1 MTVADLRIDA
11 HHRGER
17 GKYDAVEVVAGD
29 LESLRAVRVV
39 PGVRARRVTVCT
51 ESGVVLAEHSSETRV
66 AVHDVVAE
74 LGRGSVWPATLPPA
88 GLGTEGID
96 VRVHN
101 PMGLV
106 LDDSP
111 VPAVDDLDAGQVAR
125 LALQGAP
132 LSAETVP
139 PDLAAELG
147 DAVTAALLAP
157 LPADDAR
164 AREEHSIVL
173 RRAAFD
179 RFADTGDP
187 PSVSVLLATR
197 RPDMVEHAL
206 SQVARQRGVR
216 ELELVLAT
224 HGFGIDPTRLPESV
238 GPASV
243 RVLPQDEGV
252 VFGDVLNAAAAAS
265 SGELVLKLDDDD
277 WYSPD
282 FVADLLR
289 ARAYSGADLVGV
301 PDDLYYLEDRDL
313 TLSLGH
319 PGEVFRGFVAGGS
332 MLLHRTTL
340 EQAGGFRPVP
350 RHVDKALTEDVRAA
364 GGTVYRTHAF
374 GYVMRRATTGHT
386 WDADLD
392 EMVARAVQTWP
403 GFRPGRLMELP

>member
-1 MTVADLRIDA
+1 MPDLRIDA

-17 GKYDAVEVVAGD
+17 GKYDAVEVVVAD
-29 LESLRAVRVV
+29 LESLRALVVV
-39 PGVRARRVTVCT
+39 PGVRSRTVVVRT
-51 ESGVVLAEHSSETRV
+51 EDGTVLAEKTSESRV
-66 AVHDVVAE
+66 AVHDVVAD
-74 LGRGSVWPATLPPA
+74 LGRGSVWPAVLPPA
-88 GLGTEGID
+88 GLGTRGID

-111 VPAVDDLDAGQVAR
+111 APALDGLDVGQVAR

-132 LSAETVP
+132 LSAGSLP
-139 PDLAAELG
+139 PDLEAELG
-147 DAVTAALLAP
+147 EAVTAALLAP

-179 RFADTGDP
+179 RFSGPADQ
-187 PSVSVLLATR
+187 PSVTVVLATR

-243 RVLPQDEGV
+243 RLLPQDADA
-252 VFGDVLNAAAAAS
+252 VFGDVLNAAADVAS
-265 SGELVLKLDDDD
+265 GDLVLKMDDDD

-289 ARAYSGADLVGV
+289 ARAYSAADLVGV

-319 PGEVFRGFVAGGS
+319 QGEVFRGFVAGGS
-332 MLLHRTTL
+332 MLLAKETL
-340 EQAGGFRPVP
+340 LSVGGFRSVP
-350 RHVDKALTEDVRAA
+350 RHVDAGLIEDLRAA
-364 GGTVYRTHAF
+364 GGTVYRTHAY
-374 GYVMRRATTGHT
+374 GYVMRRATAGHT

-392 EMVARAVQTWP
+392 DLVARAVQTWP
-403 GFRPGRLMELP
+403 GFRAGRLMEL